1 VLADGVVVGRIPVRE
16 VAVGCP
22 WSARSAPRGHLNE
35 RDRPL
40 LGGQYQL
47 HAEVAEVDGHM
58 GTRDLSLSREPLVIY
73 SGPDEKWQSYVVL
86 PFAAGIRGRE
96 IKLT

>member
-1 VLADGVVVGRIPVRE
+1 
-16 VAVGCP
+16 
-22 WSARSAPRGHLNE
+22 
-35 RDRPL
+35 
-40 LGGQYQL
+40 
-47 HAEVAEVDGHM
+47 M